1 MNRTRS
7 TRRRGSARRQP
18 DAQNEPQD
26 GPRDADY
33 QHIILPWDSPKWELI
48 KERLTPEIKSIAD
61 LDNRI
66 VMLHSGKIHA
76 RILIDLFNKY
86 FSDNTIRDQYSEA
99 DIIDKLIPLLREL
112 ILNGKKIFNGK
123 VLRVLSEGSCNITM
137 TRQQVAVLLACAW
150 FGLFNFYGIN
160 HLSPGAVKLRNFSK
174 FGLIDLFMSGNV
186 HAFQCILRYFMRV
199 NEYINGKNIAI
210 KKLFESS
217 VIIYHRRE
225 LLPQCVPNFA
235 RCDKPLC
242 DVDVGGPIDAF
253 PEHIFKVNFST
264 PYICENCFRDCNLN
278 YEEIMFL
285 MHLECF
291 PATLLVSSLRD
302 NDSLIILGA
311 EKMSTLGGFGSNVR
325 YDSHYNYDASTA
337 HMPPTGRS
345 SSGNENII
353 KSAIICIDASRAYD
367 QRAQLIENFDRD
379 LLKAYCG
386 FSAFNF
392 PDNTIMTGH
401 WSSITF
407 SGNTQLKFL
416 QQLLAAS
423 ICDKNIVYYITSRDF
438 EEQIDEF
445 IKFIRETDLL
455 VGELYQMYRM
465 LMERCIRGK
474 VRLSELNIFDAL
486 MDMDEIPSID

>member
-1 MNRTRS
+1 
-7 TRRRGSARRQP
+7 
-18 DAQNEPQD
+18 
-26 GPRDADY
+26 
-33 QHIILPWDSPKWELI
+33 
-48 KERLTPEIKSIAD
+48 
-61 LDNRI
+61 
-66 VMLHSGKIHA
+66 
-76 RILIDLFNKY
+76 
-86 FSDNTIRDQYSEA
+86 
-99 DIIDKLIPLLREL
+99 
-112 ILNGKKIFNGK
+112 
-123 VLRVLSEGSCNITM
+123 
-137 TRQQVAVLLACAW
+137 
-150 FGLFNFYGIN
+150 
-160 HLSPGAVKLRNFSK
+160 
-174 FGLIDLFMSGNV
+174 
-186 HAFQCILRYFMRV
+186 
-199 NEYINGKNIAI
+199 
-210 KKLFESS
+210 
-217 VIIYHRRE
+217 
-225 LLPQCVPNFA
+225 
-235 RCDKPLC
+235 
-242 DVDVGGPIDAF
+242 VDVGGPIDAF